1 MLLRYALFLRTLGL
15 DWLAQQVV
23 LWVDSQS
30 GSPDVYNEKR
40 GMIAQNFLSPN
51 FLKNGI
57 SCDDLCCNSFL
68 GSQS

>member
-1 MLLRYALFLRTLGL
+1 MPLRYALFLRTLGL

-51 FLKNGI
+51 FLNYGMNR
-57 SCDDLCCNSFL
+57 DDLCGTCFQ
-68 GSQS
+68 GI